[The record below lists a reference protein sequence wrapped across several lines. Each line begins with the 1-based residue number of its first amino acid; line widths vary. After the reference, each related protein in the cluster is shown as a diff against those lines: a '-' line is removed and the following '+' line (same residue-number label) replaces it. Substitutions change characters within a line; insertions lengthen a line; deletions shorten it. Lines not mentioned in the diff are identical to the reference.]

1 MRGALTALVAHP
13 KGVTMYGLFTRL
25 GAGAVMSA
33 GLSVLGV
40 TLLCTE
46 APSSHHHN
54 TPAAVAIEADAAL
67 DVAANTASPGSP
79 SNGAPAGRVAL
90 GVDGNVGLTIPGSAT
105 NPGSNP
111 SHPGSNP
118 SHPGSNPAPGC
129 GCTTSNPPLV
139 NVKPD
144 VDVDVDVDVKLPD
157 VDVDTPDVVGG
168 VLGTVGIVVD
178 GVLPDCGCTSGDH
191 STGLLPLSILGH

>member
-1 MRGALTALVAHP
+1 MRGALTASVAQP
-13 KGVTMYGLFTRL
+13 KGVIMYGLFTRL

-54 TPAAVAIEADAAL
+54 APAAVAIEADAAL

-79 SNGAPAGRVAL
+79 SNGAPAARVAL
-90 GVDGNVGLTIPGSAT
+90 GVNGNASLTIPGSAT
-105 NPGSNP
+105 N
-111 SHPGSNP
+111 PGSNP

-144 VDVDVDVDVKLPD
+144 VKVDVDVDAKLPA
-157 VDVDTPDVVGG
+157 VDLDTPDLVGG
-168 VLGTVGIVVD
+168 VLGTVGTVVD

-191 STGLLPLSILGH
+191 STGLLPLSVLGH